1 MSLLSAKISTRKKLP
16 GLRRIPL
23 VIQALE
29 GERTYTREEVIRAVL
44 PYSSEP
50 ENLVDQLIRSG
61 ALAPT
66 FNPDLFYLKES
77 TPF

>member
-23 VIQALE
+23 AIQTLE

-44 PYSSEP
+44 PYSSDP
-50 ENLVDQLIRSG
+50 ESLADQLITSG

-66 FNPDLFYLKES
+66 FNPDLFYLRGS